1 MKWYHLLLLLGIY
14 ACNNDPILLSGNF
27 NVQIDSLDIHYA
39 IQGSG
44 PAMVVG
50 HLNSGKI
57 GYEKTLSALED
68 RFTMIYYDPRGTGKS
83 EAPKTLDQYQYAY
96 LVEEIDLLRQH
107 LDLDQIW
114 IFGHS
119 DQSEIAMEY
128 AIEHPEHIQ
137 GLILSGTHFVENGW
151 VEMNTI
157 REFEKERRKN
167 VWFDQV
173 VKDWEYSI
181 EFQTQTDSL
190 GRDLTYAPL
199 KWWCYDSATA
209 QKVIPIYDLISQT
222 GRRKTINGRSPFS
235 TSEER
240 KKLYE
245 RIYGYQNRYHEI
257 QCPILIL
264 QGAYDTNNPPKLAE
278 KLDSKLSQS
287 TLVLIPESGHF
298 PWVEQP
304 EPSFTAIFNWL
315 NSEL

>member
-14 ACNNDPILLSGNF
+14 SCNNDPILLSGNF

>member
-1 MKWYHLLLLLGIY
+1 MKWYYLLLLFGIY
-14 ACNNDPILLSGNF
+14 SCNNDPILLSGNF
-27 NVQIDSLDIHYA
+27 NAQIDSLDIHYV
-39 IQGSG
+39 IHGSG

-128 AIEHPEHIQ
+128 AVEHPEHIR

-151 VEMNTI
+151 VEMNTV

-235 TSEER
+235 TSEQR

-245 RIYGYQNRYHEI
+245 RIYSYQNRYHEI

-304 EPSFTAIFNWL
+304 ESSFAAIFNWL
-315 NSEL
+315 DSGL